1 MALFDLSGLMDSF
14 NHHRYN
20 LKYVLDKLPIA
31 TAITDSRGILV
42 YYNQAQSQ
50 MDGIEASEALGK
62 KETDIYN
69 FLNFPDVHQ
78 ICQKRGR
85 PIIGFVWP
93 YRTKYGKT
101 IDAAYWVFPLFRNNL
116 VVGSLCF
123 TQPVATARATG
134 VKVGK
139 QPPIEWPEDTPISL
153 VTTKLVGGN
162 VDFQRAINAAQDTA
176 SSPSP
181 VLIAGE
187 TGTGKE
193 LFARFIH
200 ESSNRADKQFM
211 AINCSAIPE
220 SLLEGILFGT
230 VKGSFT
236 GAVDRPGLFEEA
248 NGGTLFLDE
257 MDSMP
262 LELQPKLL
270 RVLQEMRA
278 RRIGSPHEIDLDLKI
293 ITSVGGSLAHA
304 LSGGRLRPDLFYRLA
319 VIIIEIPPL
328 RQRMDDLDALL
339 NYFINK
345 YNKQIGKTCCNF
357 SETLMN
363 CFRKYNWP
371 GNIRELEHLVA
382 GVINLSQDDET
393 LDYHHLPVHY
403 QRMFDNLS
411 NRNDDI
417 DSSDVS
423 VGAALEEPD
432 VDRPIPFLAGMLAK
446 AVETNFLGT
455 QLRVSERPKS
465 RPLKQIEKYR
475 EMDHM
480 VEALVKSRGNVADA
494 ARRLGLSRQLLAYR
508 MKKFGLNRE
517 DYILKQERKID

>member
-1 MALFDLSGLMDSF
+1 MTMFDFSDLMDSF

-31 TAITDSRGILV
+31 TAITDSRGTIL
-42 YYNQAQSQ
+42 YYNQAQSH
-50 MDGIEASEALGK
+50 MDGVDAAEALGQ

-85 PIIGFVWP
+85 PILGFVWP

-116 VVGSLCF
+116 VIGSLCF

-134 VKVGK
+134 VKVEK
-139 QPPIEWPEDTPISL
+139 QPPIEWPGETPISL
-153 VTTKLVGGN
+153 VTRKLVGGN
-162 VDFQRAINAAQDTA
+162 LDFQRAINTAQNTA

-200 ESSNRADKQFM
+200 ESSSRVDKQFM
-211 AINCSAIPE
+211 AINCSAIPD
-220 SLLEGILFGT
+220 SLLEGLLFGT

-236 GAVDRPGLFEEA
+236 GAVDRAGLFEEA

-278 RRIGSPHEIDLDLKI
+278 RRIGSSTEVELDLKI

-328 RQRMDDLDALL
+328 RQRLDDLEALL

-345 YNKQIGKTCCNF
+345 YNKQIGKQCCNF

-363 CFRKYNWP
+363 YFRKYSWP

-382 GVINLSQDDET
+382 GAINLSQGDET
-393 LDYHHLPVHY
+393 LDYHHLPIHY

-411 NRNDDI
+411 NQNGGIDADDI
-417 DSSDVS
+417 SL
-423 VGAALEEPD
+423 GAALEEPD
-432 VDRPIPFLAGMLAK
+432 ADRSVTFLAEVLSK
-446 AVETNFLGT
+446 AV
-455 QLRVSERPKS
+455 QSEILDEPAAGRNRNIEPK
-465 RPLKQIEKYR
+465 PLKRVGKYQ
-475 EMDHM
+475 EIDQM
-480 VEALVKSRGNVADA
+480 VEALVKSRGNVAEA
-494 ARRLGLSRQLLAYR
+494 SRRLGLSRQLLDYR
-508 MKKFGLNRE
+508 MKKYGLKRDN
-517 DYILKQERKID
+517 YLL

>member
-1 MALFDLSGLMDSF
+1 MTLFDLSDLMESF

-31 TAITDSRGILV
+31 TAITDSQGILV
-42 YYNQAQSQ
+42 YYNQAQSH
-50 MDGIEASEALGK
+50 MDGIAASEALGK
-62 KETDIYN
+62 KETDIYS

-123 TQPVATARATG
+123 TQPVGTAKATG
-134 VKVGK
+134 VKVDRE
-139 QPPIEWPEDTPISL
+139 PPIEWPEDTPISL

-162 VDFQRAINAAQDTA
+162 VDFQRAINAAHDTA

-230 VKGSFT
+230 VKGGFT

-270 RVLQEMRA
+270 RALQEMRA
-278 RRIGSPHEIDLDLKI
+278 RRVGSSHEINLDLKV
-293 ITSVGGSLAHA
+293 ITSVSGSLAHA

-319 VIIIEIPPL
+319 VIIIEVPPL
-328 RQRMDDLDALL
+328 RQRLDDLDALL
-339 NYFINK
+339 NYFIRK
-345 YNKQIGKTCCNF
+345 YNQQIGKTCCNF

-393 LDYHHLPVHY
+393 LDYHHLPIHY
-403 QRMFDNLS
+403 QRMFDNLFS
-411 NRNDDI
+411 QNGAF

-423 VGAALEEPD
+423 LGAALEEPD
-432 VDRPIPFLAGMLAK
+432 ADRSITFLAEMLAK
-446 AVETNFLGT
+446 SVETDTLEGPARS
-455 QLRVSERPKS
+455 QDRPKS
-465 RPLKQIEKYR
+465 RPLGQIEKYR
-475 EMDHM
+475 EMDQM
-480 VEALVKSRGNVADA
+480 VEALVKSRGNVAEA
-494 ARRLGLSRQLLAYR
+494 SRRLGLSRQLLAYR
-508 MKKFGLNRE
+508 MKKFDLNRE
-517 DYILKQERKID
+517 DYSLRSERK